1 LGAHSLRLPK
11 NGCESVSGLQLNI
24 PAKMDSNTPA
34 PRSSCL
40 VVCCVDIA
48 DSRWRWIEG
57 PLADTG
63 IRFEFVRALPRNL
76 IERRISLLNLARLRG
91 SFEAVRLAR
100 EKKAHAIVSHGPALA
115 AWCAL
120 FARVFR
126 LKIPIVAH
134 TFNFTELPSAF
145 KRPVLG
151 WMLSNV
157 DRLIVFSRL
166 ERSLYAKA
174 FDLPEDHF
182 DVIRWGV
189 KPPDVDSPEAPLEPG
204 EYVCAIGGN
213 ARDYGTLLE
222 AARAM
227 PHIRFVFVVR
237 PESLRGLEI
246 PPNVTVHTNLPL
258 GQAMNILMHSR
269 FMVLPLLHSEVPCGH
284 VTIVAAMHLGK
295 AFIITDSE
303 GVRDYVQ
310 HGYNA
315 LTVPPHSTT
324 ALVEA
329 TQLLW
334 SAPVLCESLGEN
346 GRRFARRQCTEE
358 RIVQHF
364 RGWLAAKEL
373 WIPEGSRSA
382 LKATAEGNLRCEQNE
397 LVS

>member
-1 LGAHSLRLPK
+1 
-11 NGCESVSGLQLNI
+11 LNI
-24 PAKMDSNTPA
+24 PAKENLNTPA
-34 PRSSCL
+34 PRSSRL
-40 VVCCVDIA
+40 VICCVDIA
-48 DSRWRWIEG
+48 DPSWRWIEK
-57 PLADTG
+57 PLSDTG
-63 IRFEFVRALPRNL
+63 IRFEFVRALPRNV

-91 SFEAVRLAR
+91 SFEAVRIAR

-120 FARVFR
+120 FARVLR

-134 TFNFTELPSAF
+134 TFNFTELPSAV

-151 WMLSNV
+151 WMLSKV

-182 DVIRWGV
+182 DVIRWV
-189 KPPDVDSPEAPLEPG
+189 VRPPHVDSPETPLEPG

-213 ARDYGTLLE
+213 ARDYRTLLK
-222 AARAM
+222 AARMM
-227 PHIRFVFVVR
+227 PHIRFVCVVR
-237 PESLRGLEI
+237 PDSLRGLDI
-246 PPNVTVHTNLPL
+246 PRNVTVHTDLPL
-258 GQAMNILMHSR
+258 GQTMNVLMHSR

-310 HGYNA
+310 DRHNA
-315 LTVPPHSTT
+315 VTVSPHSAN

-329 TQLLW
+329 TELLW
-334 SAPVLCESLGEN
+334 STPALCESLGQN
-346 GRRFARRQCTEE
+346 GRRFARRECTEE
-358 RIVQHF
+358 GVVRHF
-364 RGWLAAKEL
+364 RGWLE
-373 WIPEGSRSA
+373 
-382 LKATAEGNLRCEQNE
+382 ATGLSVAEGTHAESA
-397 LVS
+397 V

>member
-1 LGAHSLRLPK
+1 
-11 NGCESVSGLQLNI
+11 LNI
-24 PAKMDSNTPA
+24 PAKMDLNTTE
-34 PRSSCL
+34 PRSSRL
-40 VVCCVDIA
+40 VICCVDIA
-48 DSRWRWIEG
+48 DSNWRWIEE
-57 PLADTG
+57 PLSATG
-63 IRFEFVRALPRNL
+63 IRFEFVRALPRNV

-126 LKIPIVAH
+126 LKIPIIAH
-134 TFNFTELPSAF
+134 TFNFTELPSAI
-145 KRPVLG
+145 KRSVLG

-157 DRLIVFSRL
+157 NRLIVFSRL

-189 KPPDVDSPEAPLEPG
+189 RPPDVDSPETPLEPG
-204 EYVCAIGGN
+204 EYVCAVGGN
-213 ARDYGTLLE
+213 ARDYRTLLK
-222 AARAM
+222 AAHMM
-227 PHIRFVFVVR
+227 PHIRFACVVR
-237 PESLRGLEI
+237 PGSLRGLDI

-310 HGYNA
+310 DGYNA
-315 LTVPPHSTT
+315 MTVPPHSIT

-334 SAPVLCESLGEN
+334 NAPDLCRRLGEN
-346 GRRFARRQCTEE
+346 GRRFARRECTEE
-358 RIVQHF
+358 RVVRHF
-364 RGWLAAKEL
+364 RDWLE
-373 WIPEGSRSA
+373 
-382 LKATAEGNLRCEQNE
+382 ATGLSVAEGTLAESQG
-397 LVS
+397 